1 MTNVAGLGNRYQ
13 RQASARNCR
22 VNSVRKQIRNG
33 HEFTRLRAFSSLT
46 RIEREKPAL
55 SFLYI

>member
-1 MTNVAGLGNRYQ
+1 MNP
-13 RQASARNCR
+13 S
-22 VNSVRKQIRNG
+22 VNLSL